1 MQTIASVARVCWR
14 PNHPTQITS
23 CSLVHDTKVP
33 YTLRARARIPESHFF
48 GKRYVHVHVLEAA
61 TMGDAPPLPSP
72 WLVCDTPHQ
81 SSLLFAVL
89 FVSVNVLM
97 CARIMALARALQV
110 NVWDLRRHYI
120 PVLSFE
126 RHTDTATDM
135 VWADSNV
142 SSLAHHGLHVQCVMG
157 WRRNQQIDK
166 PCAIPDR
173 SRFVVFNPPYC
184 FL

>member
-1 MQTIASVARVCWR
+1 M
-14 PNHPTQITS
+14 
-23 CSLVHDTKVP
+23 D
-33 YTLRARARIPESHFF
+33 
-48 GKRYVHVHVLEAA
+48 
-61 TMGDAPPLPSP
+61 DAPPLPSP
-72 WLVCDTPHQ
+72 WLVRDTPHQ

-89 FVSVNVLM
+89 FLSVNVLM

-142 SSLAHHGLHVQCVMG
+142 SSLARSTWSSRAMCNGGGGETNRLISRVPYL
-157 WRRNQQIDK
+157 IDL
-166 PCAIPDR
+166 D
-173 SRFVVFNPPYC
+173 
-184 FL
+184 L